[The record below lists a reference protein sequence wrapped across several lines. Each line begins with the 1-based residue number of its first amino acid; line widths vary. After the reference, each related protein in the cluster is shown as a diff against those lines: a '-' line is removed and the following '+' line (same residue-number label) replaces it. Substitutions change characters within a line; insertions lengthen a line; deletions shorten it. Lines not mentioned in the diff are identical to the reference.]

1 MLRYTTDKR
10 LHTSPRPPT
19 RGEAALRDT
28 FPKPKMGC
36 SVSKPPAQ
44 DAPVTPT
51 SEASP
56 TKPPSSPSPAKAP
69 VAAPTPTKTV
79 SPPPVPPLQQKSPEQ
94 KTPVAAPLSCRTEGS
109 DWDAT
114 PRTPRP
120 VTPLSSDS
128 DSDDSSDG
136 EDDDRRCGRSTVEP
150 DADDWFP
157 AKLGIGGASQK
168 CPPLQCGSC
177 GFIVHRFRGHRWH
190 RDIDYMHFRHFE
202 GHSYDLGKLRAKLV
216 PAAEYAAYSCQ
227 CAWQSTE
234 KWKALDQWG
243 SDPEPEGGAAN
254 GRIEWKKRKKGF
266 NK

>member
-1 MLRYTTDKR
+1 
-10 LHTSPRPPT
+10 
-19 RGEAALRDT
+19 
-28 FPKPKMGC
+28 MGC
-36 SVSKPPAQ
+36 SVSKPPAP

-120 VTPLSSDS
+120 VTPQSSDS
-128 DSDDSSDG
+128 DDSDSSDG
-136 EDDDRRCGRSTVEP
+136 EDDDRRCGRTSVEP

-177 GFIVHRFRGHRWH
+177 GFIVHRFSGHRWH
-190 RDIDYMHFRHFE
+190 RQIDYMHFRHFE
-202 GHSYDLGKLRAKLV
+202 GHSYDLVKLRAKLV
-216 PAAEYAAYSCQ
+216 PSEEYAAYSCQ
-227 CAWQSTE
+227 CAWQSANT
-234 KWKALDQWG
+234 WKALDQWG
-243 SDPEPEGGAAN
+243 SDPAPEGGAAN
-254 GRIEWKKRKKGF
+254 GRIEWRKRKKGF

>member
-1 MLRYTTDKR
+1 
-10 LHTSPRPPT
+10 
-19 RGEAALRDT
+19 
-28 FPKPKMGC
+28 MGC
-36 SVSKPPAQ
+36 AVSKPPAPN
-44 DAPVTPT
+44 APVTPT
-51 SEASP
+51 SPSP

-69 VAAPTPTKTV
+69 VAKPTPTKTV
-79 SPPPVPPLQQKSPEQ
+79 SPPPVPPLTQKSPEQ

-136 EDDDRRCGRSTVEP
+136 EDDDRRCGRTSVEP
-150 DADDWFP
+150 DADNWFP
-157 AKLGIGGASQK
+157 SKLGIGGAQQK

-177 GFIVHRFRGHRWH
+177 GFEVHRFSGHRWH
-190 RDIDYMHFRHFE
+190 RRIDYMHFRHFE
-202 GHSYDLGKLRAKLV
+202 GHSYDLVKLRAKLV
-216 PAAEYAAYSCQ
+216 PSDEYAAYSCQ
-227 CAWQSTE
+227 CAWQSTDT
-234 KWKALDQWG
+234 WKALDQWG

-254 GRIEWKKRKKGF
+254 GRIEWRKKKKGF